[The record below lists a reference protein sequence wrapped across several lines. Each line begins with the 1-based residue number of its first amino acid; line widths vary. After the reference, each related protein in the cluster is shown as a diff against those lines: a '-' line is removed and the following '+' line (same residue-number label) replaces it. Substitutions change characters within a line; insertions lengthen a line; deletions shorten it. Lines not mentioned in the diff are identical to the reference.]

1 MNKLRK
7 SIVALMI
14 FFTIFLSFS
23 PVIYARGSSGG
34 HSSGSHS
41 STSHSV
47 STPKSSSGTTSSSH
61 SVTTPKTSP
70 VSPKGSTYTTNHN
83 STTGR
88 SEVSHSKVSP
98 KNSSNTNRTTIIN
111 NNPTYYSAYRPD
123 FSYSIT
129 NSIFQYYMISEI
141 FSNKDTVTEQDIAKA
156 LEERG
161 YTKEETDQIMD
172 EAQSEESMNAPMS
185 NAAKWTIII
194 IVILL
199 AIFVIA
205 ILIYYYYYGY

>member
-14 FFTIFLSFS
+14 FFTIFLNFS
-23 PVIYARGSSGG
+23 PIIYARGSSGG
-34 HSSGSHS
+34 RSSSSHS
-41 STSHSV
+41 SSRSV
-47 STPKSSSGTTSSSH
+47 STPKSSSGTTTSSH
-61 SVTTPKTSP
+61 SVTTPKTSS
-70 VSPKGSTYTTNHN
+70 VSPKGNTYTTNRN
-83 STTGR
+83 TSTGR
-88 SEVSHSKVSP
+88 TEVSHSKVSP
-98 KNSSNTNRTTIIN
+98 KNSSNTNRTTIVN
-111 NNPTYYSAYRPD
+111 NSPTYYSAYRPD

-141 FSNKDTVTEQDIAKA
+141 FSNRETITEQDIAKA

-172 EAQSEESMNAPMS
+172 EAQSEENMNTHISMS
-185 NAAKWTIII
+185 SVVKWTIII

-199 AIFVIA
+199 AIFAIA
-205 ILIYYYYYGY
+205 ILIYHYVY

>member
-1 MNKLRK
+1 MNKLKK

-14 FFTIFLSFS
+14 LFTIFLNFS
-23 PVIYARGSSGG
+23 PIIYARVSSGG
-34 HSSGSHS
+34 RSSSSHS
-41 STSHSV
+41 TSRSV
-47 STPKSSSGTTSSSH
+47 STPKSSSSSTTSSH

-70 VSPKGSTYTTNHN
+70 VSPKGNTYTTNHN
-83 STTGR
+83 TSTGR
-88 SEVSHSKVSP
+88 TEVSHSKVSP
-98 KNSSNTNRTTIIN
+98 KNSSDANRTTITN

-129 NSIFQYYMISEI
+129 NSIFQYYMLSEI
-141 FSNKDTVTEQDIAKA
+141 FSSRDTVTEQDIAKA

-185 NAAKWTIII
+185 EAVKWTIII
-194 IVILL
+194 IIILL
-199 AIFVIA
+199 AALVIG
-205 ILIYYYYYGY
+205 ILIYSYYVY